1 MEAKKAVFNDLMYKC
16 LGYIA
21 GKDLSD
27 ENEFHEI
34 VNIIN
39 ATLFSIYMVQKGV
52 DNKCDKYQKLY
63 AQTFSN
69 QILRGLFDFI
79 DTDVEMALANED
91 FDDEFLPE
99 VDDGK

>member
-21 GKDLSD
+21 GKNLAD
-27 ENEFHEI
+27 ENVFHE
-34 VNIIN
+34 VANIIN
-39 ATLFSIYMVQKGV
+39 ATLFSIYMMQKGI
-52 DNKCDKYQKLY
+52 DSESDKEQKIY

>member
-1 MEAKKAVFNDLMYKC
+1 MEAKKVVFNDLMYKC

-39 ATLFSIYMVQKGV
+39 ATLFSIYMVQKGI
-52 DNKCDKYQKLY
+52 DEECDKEQKLH
-63 AQTFSN
+63 AQCFTD